1 MEMKRRLLY
10 IPVFHIDANLINARQ
25 RLPAVNQLEKWF
37 SDGVI
42 LIDMSGTART
52 EAKAGND
59 GQRDRKANR
68 QIYTMTPALE
78 SGDPIY
84 RSFEE
89 ALFPNGAQTDSQRN
103 DVKIV
108 AGAAKYQAILVTADG
123 ASKSQP
129 GGILGNRDKLKG
141 RVRIVSPDEAVTLVR
156 EKILEREDFNQQM
169 AREYGL
175 QLPDWIGRD

>member
-10 IPVFHIDANLINARQ
+10 VPVFHIDTNLINARQ
-25 RLPAVNQLEKWF
+25 KLPAVNQLEKWF

-42 LIDMSGTART
+42 LINMSGTART

-59 GQRDRKANR
+59 SQRDRKANR
-68 QIYTMTPALE
+68 QIFTLTPSLE
-78 SGDPIY
+78 SGDPKY
-84 RSFEE
+84 KFFEK
-89 ALFPNGAQTDSQRN
+89 ALFPDGAQTSNQRN

-108 AGAAKYQAILVTADG
+108 AEAAKYQAILVTADG
-123 ASKSQP
+123 GSKSQP

-141 RVRIVSPDEAVTLVR
+141 QVRIVSPDDAIILVR
-156 EKILEREDFNQQM
+156 EKILERDDFNRQM

-175 QLPDWIGRD
+175 ELPEWTGCD

>member
-68 QIYTMTPALE
+68 H
-78 SGDPIY
+78 
-84 RSFEE
+84 
-89 ALFPNGAQTDSQRN
+89 GAQTDSQRN

-175 QLPDWIGRD
+175 QLGSAVISSTLVRERIWAREGSKGSSRP